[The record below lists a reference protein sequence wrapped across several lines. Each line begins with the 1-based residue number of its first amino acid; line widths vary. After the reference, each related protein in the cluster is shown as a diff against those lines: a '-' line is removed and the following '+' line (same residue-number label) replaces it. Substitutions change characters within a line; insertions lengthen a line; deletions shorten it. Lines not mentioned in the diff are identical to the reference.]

1 MKKLSLI
8 ALCGAAAMF
17 SACGDDDSSSA
28 SNVPAK
34 DAEGRTVYTDMQ
46 SALEAP
52 CTEAN
57 QCEVIILNDP
67 IVQDTMICIGTAFQS
82 VLGKTF
88 AQCAATPASSSDAAA
103 PASSDA
109 AVAGSSSD
117 AAAAPASSDAA
128 AAGSSSDAAVAP
140 ASSDAATPASSSDA
154 AVAPASSDAAV
165 AGSSSDA
172 AATPASSAEAATTE
186 AGPTGALVSC
196 DFVAEGVL
204 GEHSCVEAVASDVV
218 VPVFCQTMGSMGEG
232 MTATT
237 GTGCNAPETALKC
250 VKNGMNFYSL
260 DGKNASCDAF
270 FEASVLQGL
279 GASL

>member
-103 PASSDA
+103 A
-109 AVAGSSSD
+109 
-117 AAAAPASSDAA
+117 
-128 AAGSSSDAAVAP
+128 
-140 ASSDAATPASSSDA
+140 
-154 AVAPASSDAAV
+154 
-165 AGSSSDA
+165 
-172 AATPASSAEAATTE
+172 PASSAEAATTE

-218 VPVFCQTMGSMGEG
+218 VPTFCQTMGAMGEG

>member
-117 AAAAPASSDAA
+117 AAAAPASS
-128 AAGSSSDAAVAP
+128 
-140 ASSDAATPASSSDA
+140 
-154 AVAPASSDAAV
+154 
-165 AGSSSDA
+165 
-172 AATPASSAEAATTE
+172 AEAATTE

-218 VPVFCQTMGSMGEG
+218 VPTFCQTMGAMGEG

-260 DGKNASCDAF
+260 DGKASCDEF
-270 FEASVLQGL
+270 FQASVLQGL
-279 GASL
+279 AASL

>member
-88 AQCAATPASSSDAAA
+88 AQCAATPA
-103 PASSDA
+103 
-109 AVAGSSSD
+109 
-117 AAAAPASSDAA
+117 
-128 AAGSSSDAAVAP
+128 
-140 ASSDAATPASSSDA
+140 
-154 AVAPASSDAAV
+154 
-165 AGSSSDA
+165 SSSDA